1 MLTNSIS
8 WHTRARRGGIVI
20 RTSLLYYSFPQSPFT
35 ELNRPNLIAPRG
47 SLSSWKGHGTAM
59 GDESRFIASKR
70 IHRHRRC
77 CAHCEEI
84 LGLVTVICPRC
95 DRLATTW
102 WHKLM

>member
-1 MLTNSIS
+1 
-8 WHTRARRGGIVI
+8 
-20 RTSLLYYSFPQSPFT
+20 
-35 ELNRPNLIAPRG
+35 
-47 SLSSWKGHGTAM
+47 M

-102 WHKLM
+102 WHKLMSATLAGLALFGLLKALELI